1 MDERRPSVPARLCLV
16 GALASLLASCSA
28 VEHGRP
34 GVGPYS
40 EQRPVRVV
48 TTTPLLAD
56 IVKNVGAARVDV
68 HSIVPIG
75 ADPHGYE
82 PSLRDIRDIAY
93 ADLAVS
99 NYLMLEE
106 HSQIKAIDATIG
118 ERVRHI
124 SVAEGATRYG
134 AQVLTLTENSAL
146 DTAWLGLRVS
156 GGGADR
162 STGVQIIATGMSGP
176 GELSAY
182 ITETFGNPS
191 VYVNSADGFDHDVFE
206 LPADAHTHMSW
217 AFTKAGLYT
226 LKLTAQSTGAHPKH
240 LGETQVHFAVGVDP
254 LAAADALAGSLASST
269 ARTDTPTAAQAG
281 ATVAQ
286 ADTSAASDTDTATDV
301 THPITVL
308 RKEHADI
315 TVDMNGGFTMRID
328 RAAGVG
334 SSVSDADSGFG
345 SGSGDAGG
353 DSGGSGDVGA
363 GDASLGSSSSRDAS
377 EDSSSGDESAGSG
390 LGGAHAAG
398 VKSGTGAHSGSAD
411 SSGAI
416 HLPMES
422 VIVEVPSQALQP
434 VPADP
439 EFRFIERPGVEV
451 YQLPQAVLG
460 SHIHGEIDPH
470 LWMDVRNVK
479 AYAALLRDEL
489 VRLDPQG
496 AAAYI
501 RACEQYQKQL
511 DQLDAQVAAAIAA
524 IPEQRRKLVTSYDA
538 FGYLAQAYAIPV
550 AGLVT
555 PNPAVEPSVADR
567 SRLVGTLNNLKIPA
581 VFASPTDIRMRTPL
595 VEIAQD
601 MGVKVCPLLSDE
613 FTPEVRTYID
623 LMRFDAHSL
632 RNCLQ

>member
-1 MDERRPSVPARLCLV
+1 MHTHKLR
-16 GALASLLASCSA
+16 ALATAGVLLGLLAGCA
-28 VEHGRP
+28 GFPHAQP

-40 EQRPVRVV
+40 EGRPVRVV

-56 IVKNVGAARVDV
+56 VVKNVGAGRVDV
-68 HSIVPIG
+68 SSIVPVG

-118 ERVRHI
+118 EHVRHI

-134 AQVLTLTENSAL
+134 AQVITLTENAAL
-146 DTAWLGLRVS
+146 DTAWLGLRVNGS
-156 GGGADR
+156 GADR
-162 STGVQIIATGMSGP
+162 SAGVQIIATGMSGP

-182 ITETFGNPS
+182 ITETFGHPS
-191 VYVNSADGFDHDVFE
+191 VYVNSADGFDHDAFE

-217 AFTKAGLYT
+217 AFTKAGVYT
-226 LKLTAQSTGAHPKH
+226 LKLKAQSTGSHPQQ
-240 LGETQVHFAVGVDP
+240 LGETEVYFAVGVDP
-254 LAAADALAGSLASST
+254 ITAAKSLAGIDKRSPL
-269 ARTDTPTAAQAG
+269 
-281 ATVAQ
+281 
-286 ADTSAASDTDTATDV
+286 
-301 THPITVL
+301 TVL
-308 RKEHADI
+308 KKEHADI
-315 TVDMNGGFTMRID
+315 SVDMRGGFTMRID
-328 RAAGVG
+328 RNLNSAAASAAVG
-334 SSVSDADSGFG
+334 AGGTGGTVSVGGTD
-345 SGSGDAGG
+345 SGSGD
-353 DSGGSGDVGA
+353 SGGT
-363 GDASLGSSSSRDAS
+363 GSQ
-377 EDSSSGDESAGSG
+377 SAGSG
-390 LGGAHAAG
+390 NSDVSTSDVASSAA
-398 VKSGTGAHSGSAD
+398 ASAD
-411 SSGAI
+411 SASSDMSGVENV
-416 HLPMES
+416 PMNA
-422 VIVEVPSQALQP
+422 VIVEVPSSALQP

-439 EFRFIERPGVEV
+439 EFRFIERPGTEV

-489 VRLDPQG
+489 IRLDPQG
-496 AAAYI
+496 AAAYT
-501 RACEQYQKQL
+501 RACEQYQAQL
-511 DQLDAQVAAAIAA
+511 DQLDTEVADAIAS
-524 IPEQRRKLVTSYDA
+524 IPQSRRKLVTSYDA
-538 FGYLAQAYAIPV
+538 FGYLAHAYEIPV

-567 SRLVGTLNNLKIPA
+567 SRLVTTLKNLNIPA

-595 VEIAQD
+595 VEIAED
-601 MGVKVCPLLSDE
+601 VGVKVCPLLSDE
-613 FTPEVRTYID
+613 FTPDVHTYTA